1 MSYRLYIPGPLTVS
15 ESIITAMGKP
25 MIGHR
30 SKDFVALYEDMQPR
44 LQKMFFTTDP
54 VYLGTSSA
62 WGVMEGAL
70 RNICKKGVLNCMNG
84 AFSDKWNDVAKRC
97 GKYSEA
103 LQFEWGMPV
112 DPEAVRKALATGKFD
127 CITFIHSETS
137 TGTLSNINAI
147 MAVIREFPDVISI
160 ADSVSSFSTLPIKK
174 DELGIDILLTGSQK
188 ALALPP
194 GLAIFSV
201 SERARTRA
209 KELSDRG
216 YYFDLIEF
224 HDNHTKGMTPS
235 TPCISLFYGLQQR
248 LVEIEAEGLDNRY
261 ERHRRLNDK
270 VRQWGLAKG
279 FSLLPSAEFATR
291 GLNCFKNDRNADLE
305 RLLKTLKSRHKLVID
320 GGYGKLKGKTF
331 RISNMGEET
340 DATIST
346 LIAALDDSFAEQ
358 GI

>member
-15 ESIITAMGKP
+15 ESIIKAMGKP

-70 RNICKKGVLNCMNG
+70 RNVCKKGVLNCMNG

-97 GKYSEA
+97 GKYAEA
-103 LQFEWGMPV
+103 LQFDWGKPV
-112 DPEAVRKALATGKFD
+112 DPEAVRKALSTGKFD

-137 TGTLSNINAI
+137 TGTLSNIAEI

-160 ADSVSSFSTLPIKK
+160 ADSVSSFSTLPIHK

-201 SERARTRA
+201 SERARARA

-248 LVEIEAEGLDNRY
+248 LVEIEAEGLENRY
-261 ERHRRLNDK
+261 ERHRRLNEM
-270 VRQWGLAKG
+270 VRNWGLAKG
-279 FSLLPSAEFATR
+279 FSLLPSPEFATR

-331 RISNMGEET
+331 RISNMGDET

>member
-15 ESIITAMGKP
+15 ESIIKAMGKP

-44 LQKMFFTTDP
+44 LKKMFFTQDP

-70 RNICKKGVLNCMNG
+70 RNVCRKGVLNCMNG

-97 GKYSEA
+97 GKYAEA
-103 LQFEWGMPV
+103 LSFEWGKPV

-137 TGTLSNINAI
+137 TGTLSPIADI
-147 MAVIREFPDVISI
+147 MAVVREFPDVISI
-160 ADSVSSFSTLPIKK
+160 ADSVSSFSTLPIHK

-194 GLAIFSV
+194 GLAIFAV
-201 SERARTRA
+201 SERARERA
-209 KELSDRG
+209 KQSPDRG

-224 HDNHTKGMTPS
+224 HDNHSKGMTPS
-235 TPCISLFYGLQQR
+235 TPCISLLFGLQQR
-248 LVEIEAEGLDNRY
+248 LIEVEAEGIENRY
-261 ERHRRLNDK
+261 ERHRRLNER
-270 VRQWGLAKG
+270 VREWGFAKG
-279 FSLLPSAEFATR
+279 FTLLPEIKYAAR
-291 GLNCFKNDRNADLE
+291 GLNCFKNDRNVDLE
-305 RLLKTLKSRHKLVID
+305 RLNKTLKSRHKLVID

-331 RISNMGEET
+331 RISNMGDET
-340 DATIST
+340 DTTIAT
-346 LIAALDDSFAEQ
+346 LIAALDDAFAEQ
-358 GI
+358 GM

>member
-15 ESIITAMGKP
+15 ESIIKAMGKP

-70 RNICKKGVLNCMNG
+70 RNVCKKGVLNCMNG
-84 AFSDKWNDVAKRC
+84 AFSDKWFDVAKRC
-97 GKYSEA
+97 GKYAEA
-103 LQFEWGMPV
+103 LQFDWGKPV
-112 DPEAVRKALATGKFD
+112 DPTAIRTALATGKFD

-137 TGTLSNINAI
+137 TGTLSNIAEI

-160 ADSVSSFSTLPIKK
+160 ADSVSSFSTLPIHK

-201 SERARTRA
+201 SERARARA

-248 LVEIEAEGLDNRY
+248 LVEVEAEGLENRY
-261 ERHRRLNDK
+261 ERHRRLNEM
-270 VRQWGLAKG
+270 VRNWGLAKG
-279 FSLLPSAEFATR
+279 FSLLPSPEFATR

-331 RISNMGEET
+331 RISNMGDET